1 MVIFTYNDYLDC
13 TTNYKIKKIIETKN
27 KIIKNEKVYK
37 KEKIK
42 KEKIKNEKIKNKKI
56 KEKTKEEEKEIE
68 NKIEIKINKI
78 IEKLIN
84 EKEEIINLINDYF
97 KIEEK
102 TISKTNLE
110 NIFKIENI
118 ESKIYKIKNQEIFF
132 FIKLQKNYNYNMPFI
147 ILNECIEFMN
157 NFKKENL
164 NSKKP
169 PIIIPIV
176 IYIGKEK
183 INIKKNAK
191 IKYTSFEENK
201 INLSYNLINL
211 SESKNIDLIKN
222 KSQISKIILF
232 KSEISKET
240 KQKLLKTIK
249 NRTNKIDIY
258 LELEELEKII
268 LTKGLDKNQ

>member
-13 TTNYKIKKIIETKN
+13 TTNYKIKKLIETKN
-27 KIIKNEKVYK
+27 KIIKNENLYK

-42 KEKIKNEKIKNKKI
+42 KEEIKEKSEIEKEEIKNK
-56 KEKTKEEEKEIE
+56 T
-68 NKIEIKINKI
+68 EIKINKI

-84 EKEEIINLINDYF
+84 EKEEIIDLINDYF

-102 TISKTNLE
+102 TISNTNLE
-110 NIFKIENI
+110 NIIKIENI
-118 ESKIYKIKNQEIFF
+118 DSKIYKIKKQEIFF
-132 FIKLQKNYNYNMPFI
+132 IIKLQKNYNYNMPYI
-147 ILNECIEFMN
+147 ILNECMEFMN

-183 INIKKNAK
+183 INIKKSAK
-191 IKYTSFEENK
+191 LRYTSFEENK

-211 SESKNIDLIKN
+211 SENKNIDLIKN
-222 KSQISKIILF
+222 KSKISKLILL
-232 KSEISKET
+232 KNKIDQET
-240 KQKLLKTIK
+240 KQKVIKVLKD
-249 NRTNKIDIY
+249 RTNKIDIY
-258 LELEELEKII
+258 LELEELEEII
-268 LTKGLDKNQ
+268 LTKGLDKYQ